1 MTSAVRPWRGGCG
14 DEVDLDGGRR
24 PVTIRR
30 GPRDRAVRF
39 QGVAAGKDAEAVD
52 GRRVPTVPESGR
64 GAGVANVISV
74 ANQKGGVGKT
84 TTAINLAAG
93 LAKAG
98 RTALVVDID
107 PQCNATSGL
116 GVEPAPRHPLVAGRA
131 LADAV
136 APTSQPRLSV
146 LPGSHSLADADAL
159 SASNRQR
166 ASLLRQQ
173 INGELSAFDYILL
186 DCPPSLGQLTR
197 AALGASNEVFV
208 PIQCE
213 YFAMEGLSQIIE
225 LARQAKARDNP
236 RLEIG
241 GIVLTMYD
249 PALELANEVADEVRG
264 YFAETVFRTPI
275 PRDVR
280 VSEAP
285 SHGLSVLD
293 YSPRARG
300 ARAYAELVLEVL
312 DRE

>member
-1 MTSAVRPWRGGCG
+1 
-14 DEVDLDGGRR
+14 
-24 PVTIRR
+24 
-30 GPRDRAVRF
+30 
-39 QGVAAGKDAEAVD
+39 VAKIIA
-52 GRRVPTVPESGR
+52 
-64 GAGVANVISV
+64 V

-84 TTAINLAAG
+84 TTAINIAAG

-98 RTALVVDID
+98 KTALVIDVD

-116 GVEPAPRHPLVAGRA
+116 GVEPAARHPLVAGKP
-131 LADAV
+131 LAESV
-136 APTSQPRLSV
+136 VSTSQERLSV
-146 LPGSHSLADADAL
+146 LPGSQSLADADAL

-166 ASLLRQQ
+166 ASSLRQQ
-173 INGELSAFDYILL
+173 LASELGAYDYVLI

-197 AALGASNEVFV
+197 AALGAANEVYI

-225 LARQAKARDNP
+225 LARQTKAKENH

-249 PALELANEVADEVRG
+249 PALELANEVAGEVRG
-264 YFAETVFRTPI
+264 FFDSTVFDTPI

-280 VSEAP
+280 ISEAP
-285 SHGLSVLD
+285 SHGVSVLD

-300 ARAYAELVLEVL
+300 AWAYAELVMEVI
-312 DRE
+312 DRADQ

>member
-1 MTSAVRPWRGGCG
+1 MAKIIC
-14 DEVDLDGGRR
+14 
-24 PVTIRR
+24 
-30 GPRDRAVRF
+30 
-39 QGVAAGKDAEAVD
+39 
-52 GRRVPTVPESGR
+52 
-64 GAGVANVISV
+64 V

-98 RTALVVDID
+98 RTALVVDVD

-116 GVEPAPRHPLVAGRA
+116 GIEPAIRHPLVAGRP
-131 LADAV
+131 LGDSV
-136 APTSQPRLSV
+136 AETAMPRLCV
-146 LPGSHSLADADAL
+146 LPGSQSLADADAL
-159 SASNRQR
+159 SAPNRQR
-166 ASLLRQQ
+166 AATLRQTLT
-173 INGELSAFDYILL
+173 GELSHFDYVFL

-197 AALGASNEVFV
+197 AALGASHEVYI

-225 LARQAKARDNP
+225 LARQAKARDNH

-249 PALELANEVADEVRG
+249 PALELANEVVGEVRG
-264 YFAETVFRTPI
+264 YFDETVFRTPI
-275 PRDVR
+275 PRDVQI
-280 VSEAP
+280 SEAP

-293 YSPRARG
+293 YAPRARG
-300 ARAYAELVLEVL
+300 AWAYSELVLEVI

>member
-1 MTSAVRPWRGGCG
+1 MAK
-14 DEVDLDGGRR
+14 
-24 PVTIRR
+24 I
-30 GPRDRAVRF
+30 
-39 QGVAAGKDAEAVD
+39 
-52 GRRVPTVPESGR
+52 
-64 GAGVANVISV
+64 ISV

-84 TTAINLAAG
+84 TTAINVAAG

-98 RTALVVDID
+98 RTALVIDVD

-116 GVEPAPRHPLVAGRA
+116 GVEPARRHPLVAGKP
-131 LADAV
+131 LV
-136 APTSQPRLSV
+136 ESIVETTQPRLSV
-146 LPGSHSLADADAL
+146 LPGSQSLADADAL

-166 ASLLRQQ
+166 AAALRQQ
-173 INGELSAFDYILL
+173 LANELSHFDYVFV

-197 AALGASNEVFV
+197 AALGASAEIYI

-225 LARQAKARDNP
+225 LARHTKARDNN

-249 PALELANEVADEVRG
+249 PALELAQEVAGEVRG
-264 YFAETVFRTPI
+264 YFDETVFDTLI
-275 PRDVR
+275 PRDVH

-300 ARAYAELVLEVL
+300 ARAYAELVLEVI

>member
-1 MTSAVRPWRGGCG
+1 MAK
-14 DEVDLDGGRR
+14 
-24 PVTIRR
+24 II
-30 GPRDRAVRF
+30 A
-39 QGVAAGKDAEAVD
+39 
-52 GRRVPTVPESGR
+52 
-64 GAGVANVISV
+64 V

-84 TTAINLAAG
+84 TTAINVAAG
-93 LAKAG
+93 LAKSG
-98 RTALVVDID
+98 RSSLVIDID

-116 GVEPAPRHPLVAGRA
+116 GVVPAERHPLVAGRP
-131 LADAV
+131 LADSVVETSV
-136 APTSQPRLSV
+136 ANLYV
-146 LPGSHSLADADAL
+146 LPGSLSLADADAL

-166 ASLLRQQ
+166 ASALRQQ
-173 INGELSAFDYILL
+173 LNNELHRFDFVFL

-197 AALGASNEVFV
+197 AALAAANEVLI

-225 LARQAKARDNP
+225 LARQTKARDNH

-249 PALELANEVADEVRG
+249 PELELAREVVSEVRG
-264 YFAETVFRTPI
+264 FFDETVFRTLI

-285 SHGLSVLD
+285 SHGVSVLD

-300 ARAYAELVLEVL
+300 AWAYTELVMEVIE
-312 DRE
+312 RE

>member
-1 MTSAVRPWRGGCG
+1 
-14 DEVDLDGGRR
+14 
-24 PVTIRR
+24 
-30 GPRDRAVRF
+30 
-39 QGVAAGKDAEAVD
+39 VAKI
-52 GRRVPTVPESGR
+52 
-64 GAGVANVISV
+64 ISL

-98 RTALVVDID
+98 RTTLVIDVD

-116 GVEPAPRHPLVAGRA
+116 GVEPALRHPLVAGRP
-131 LADAV
+131 LAESV
-136 APTSQPRLSV
+136 VETTQPKLFV
-146 LPGSHSLADADAL
+146 LPGSQSLTDADAL

-166 ASLLRQQ
+166 AATLRQQ
-173 INGELSAFDYILL
+173 LSSELARFDFVFL

-197 AALGASNEVFV
+197 AALGASAEIYI

-225 LARQAKARDNP
+225 LARQTKAKDNH

-249 PALELANEVADEVRG
+249 PGLDLANEVAEEVRG
-264 YFAETVFRTPI
+264 YFDETVFQTLI
-275 PRDVR
+275 PRDVHI
-280 VSEAP
+280 SEAP
-285 SHGLSVLD
+285 SHGLSVLE

-300 ARAYAELVLEVL
+300 AWAYTELVMEVI

>member
-1 MTSAVRPWRGGCG
+1 VSK
-14 DEVDLDGGRR
+14 
-24 PVTIRR
+24 I
-30 GPRDRAVRF
+30 
-39 QGVAAGKDAEAVD
+39 
-52 GRRVPTVPESGR
+52 
-64 GAGVANVISV
+64 ISL

-84 TTAINLAAG
+84 TTAINVAAG

-98 RTALVVDID
+98 RSALVIDVD

-116 GVEPAPRHPLVAGRA
+116 GVEPAVRHPLVAGRP
-131 LADAV
+131 LV
-136 APTSQPRLSV
+136 ESVVETSQPKLFV
-146 LPGSHSLADADAL
+146 LPGSQSLADADAL

-166 ASLLRQQ
+166 AATLRSQLG
-173 INGELSAFDYILL
+173 GELARFDFVFL

-197 AALGASNEVFV
+197 AALGASAEVYI

-213 YFAMEGLSQIIE
+213 YFAMEGLSQIID
-225 LARQAKARDNP
+225 LARQTKAKDNH

-249 PALELANEVADEVRG
+249 PELDLANEVADEVRG
-264 YFAETVFRTPI
+264 YFDDTVFQTMI
-275 PRDVR
+275 PRDVHI
-280 VSEAP
+280 SEAP

-300 ARAYAELVLEVL
+300 AWAYTELVMEVI

>member
-1 MTSAVRPWRGGCG
+1 
-14 DEVDLDGGRR
+14 
-24 PVTIRR
+24 
-30 GPRDRAVRF
+30 
-39 QGVAAGKDAEAVD
+39 VAKI
-52 GRRVPTVPESGR
+52 
-64 GAGVANVISV
+64 ISI

-98 RTALVVDID
+98 RSALVIDVD

-116 GVEPAPRHPLVAGRA
+116 GLAPAQRHPLVAGKP
-131 LADAV
+131 LLE
-136 APTSQPRLSV
+136 TIQETGQPRLSV
-146 LPGSHSLADADAL
+146 LPGSQSLADADAL

-166 ASLLRQQ
+166 ATALRQQ
-173 INGELSAFDYILL
+173 LNGELSRFDYILI

-197 AALGASNEVFV
+197 AALGASAEIYI

-225 LARQAKARDNP
+225 LARHTKARDNN

-241 GIVLTMYD
+241 GLVLTMFE
-249 PALELANEVADEVRG
+249 PELELAQEVADEVRE
-264 YFAETVFRTPI
+264 YFEGTAFETMI
-275 PRDVR
+275 PRDVH

-293 YSPRARG
+293 YAPRSRG
-300 ARAYAELVLEVL
+300 ARAYAELVLEVI
-312 DRE
+312 DRDE